1 MWVSISLRKKQAWS
15 KQLIRI
21 NNFME
26 IHGDRMG
33 TTWGI
38 HQQCGWDQ
46 WVVTYMDKIC
56 GLYVNCW
63 VYYDYEYIRVWM
75 IMQQQTYLEG
85 TTMQNW
91 QASVILLGYFFIG
104 VNLRYP
110 GVYVSTYHHH
120 LLPNTWSI
128 KLTIQGLFTQSYDW
142 TIPFVGELL
151 NHCYLLNNVGSHL
164 ITKKQASKHIWL
176 ESVQV
181 AISLSMSIGGH
192 MGICQYSPS
201 HGRAVATTSWEWTFL
216 NPNFILLN
224 FQLFRPPF

>member
-1 MWVSISLRKKQAWS
+1 
-15 KQLIRI
+15 
-21 NNFME
+21 ME
-26 IHGDRMG
+26 

-56 GLYVNCW
+56 GLYVKCW
-63 VYYDYEYIRVWM
+63 VYVDYEYIRVWM

-85 TTMQNW
+85 TTMQSW
-91 QASVILLGYFFIG
+91 QASVILLGYILID

-142 TIPFVGELL
+142 TIPCVGELL
-151 NHCYLLNNVGSHL
+151 NHCYLMNTVGSHR
-164 ITKKQASKHIWL
+164 ITKETSIEAYMARIRSGCHIPEHVNWRSYGHL
-176 ESVQV
+176 SILSVSWKGRGHHIMGTN
-181 AISLSMSIGGH
+181 ISEPKLSSAKL
-192 MGICQYSPS
+192 P
-201 HGRAVATTSWEWTFL
+201 TL
-216 NPNFILLN
+216 
-224 FQLFRPPF
+224 